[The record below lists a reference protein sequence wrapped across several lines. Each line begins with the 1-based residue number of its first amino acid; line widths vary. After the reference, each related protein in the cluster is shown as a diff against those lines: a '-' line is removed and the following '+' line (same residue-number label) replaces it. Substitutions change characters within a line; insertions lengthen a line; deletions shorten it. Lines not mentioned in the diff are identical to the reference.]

1 MKKLFLLLVFLFL
14 VYFAIQFAF
23 NYFGNGHEISY
34 DLKDGDT
41 TILVNE
47 KYVTNYKDEISNY
60 YFNVTVNDK
69 IFSFQTFHDFNR
81 NGYVLKEVKYYNDDE
96 YDCILPIFK
105 GNTILFD
112 VMCLKDDLIT
122 YYHNIHGNE
131 GLNKFVNDIPLE
143 SYKVSAWNDS
153 KESSIPEGT
162 INLYKDNM
170 IKDHF
175 IGVTYYRGIYTIN
188 KNNTKG
194 IFDLGMFVNDA
205 YQRKVEGYVNNYYV
219 TANYDNVDTISKFY
233 YTDIKANKL
242 NSIQT
247 YYEISFNSYIQGTV
261 DDSLY
266 LFDIDHGIQY
276 EVNTAKGSIL
286 EVGNKDTKIRN
297 LEKGKWVKVTV
308 DDILKYK
315 PLFTY
320 DDYSNTNY
328 ARADKE
334 GNKLSGYYY
343 FYKKVDDHY
352 EVYRANVQNEK
363 VLTYLFDTKNID
375 RIVYVKDYIY
385 FIDSNDLKYFS
396 DQTGVKTLLTNSEY
410 EFNKNLSFNV
420 LEAK

>member
-153 KESSIPEGT
+153 KESSISEGT

-276 EVNTAKGSIL
+276 EINTAKGSIL
-286 EVGNKDTKIRN
+286 EVGNKDTKIRH
-297 LEKGKWVKVTV
+297 LDKGKWVKVTV

-352 EVYRANVQNEK
+352 EVYRANIQNEK

-385 FIDSNDLKYFS
+385 FIDGNDLKYFS